1 MSNKKNIVPSP
12 APVLVMFI
20 LALLAIIQFIFPEL
34 IAPGLTLVVIGIV
47 FLGLHFAGWIHDA
60 LTLISG
66 WMLTGFG
73 LSFWAITQPK
83 WEPLSL
89 PLILIGLGLGFVA
102 IFVTGAGTGGLLE
115 TQAKRWPLVPGMI
128 LLGVSAILI
137 LEGIFG
143 RQRRWGLVVPLI
155 PAFSAVW
162 YLVEWRRATEAAQ
175 KG

>member
-1 MSNKKNIVPSP
+1 MSDKKKAVPSP
-12 APVLVMFI
+12 APVLVMFV
-20 LALLAIIQFIFPEL
+20 LALLAIIQFIFPDL
-34 IAPGLTLVVIGIV
+34 ISPGLTLVVIGIV

-83 WEPLSL
+83 WEPLAL

-102 IFVTGAGTGGLLE
+102 IYLTGIGDGLLE
-115 TQAKRWPLVPGMI
+115 AQAKRWPLVPGMI
-128 LLGVSAILI
+128 LLVVSAILV

-143 RQRRWGLVVPLI
+143 RQRLWGLVVPLI
-155 PAFSAVW
+155 PAVSAIW
-162 YLVEWRRATEAAQ
+162 YLVEWRRAMEGLQ
-175 KG
+175 KS

>member
-1 MSNKKNIVPSP
+1 MSDKKKAVPSP

-20 LALLAIIQFIFPEL
+20 LALLAIIQFIFPDL
-34 IAPGLTLVVIGIV
+34 IPPGLTLVVIGIV

-83 WEPLSL
+83 WEALSL
-89 PLILIGLGLGFVA
+89 PLILVGLGLGFVA
-102 IFVTGAGTGGLLE
+102 IYVTGASNGLLE
-115 TQAKRWPLVPGMI
+115 AQAKGWPLVPGLI
-128 LLGVSAILI
+128 LLGVSAILV
-137 LEGIFG
+137 LEGVFG
-143 RQRRWGLVVPLI
+143 RQRLWGLVVPLI
-155 PAFSAVW
+155 PAFSAIW
-162 YLVEWRRATEAAQ
+162 YLMEWRRATEAAQ